1 MEPAPTHPGK
11 PWHRRHRV
19 RRPGGSPSANR
30 EAATP
35 TVGQGL
41 AGEGRHS
48 LGHRSI
54 LVRVPK
60 RREFNNNRESIWAP
74 KKQRQSRGLFQPPR
88 GLHRRANAL
97 GLFHPARADPSAI
110 VSIATT
116 VGRSRL
122 ASKASRQLPIQ
133 ISDFNRQA
141 GNSARKVLPSP
152 TCDSMASI
160 AWWRNRM
167 CLTMASP
174 RPVPPVSRERPRST
188 R

>member
-122 ASKASRQLPIQ
+122 ASKALSATPD
-133 ISDFNRQA
+133 SDLGLQPP
-141 GNSARKVLPSP
+141 GRKLGTEGAALAHLRLDGEHRLV
-152 TCDSMASI
+152 AQ
-160 AWWRNRM
+160 
-167 CLTMASP
+167 
-174 RPVPPVSRERPRST
+174 
-188 R
+188 